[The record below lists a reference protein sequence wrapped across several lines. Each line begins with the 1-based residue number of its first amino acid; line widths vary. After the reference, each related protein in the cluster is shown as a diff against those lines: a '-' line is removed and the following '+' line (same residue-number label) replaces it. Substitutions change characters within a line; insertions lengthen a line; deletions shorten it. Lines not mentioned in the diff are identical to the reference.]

1 MEHGIAAASTPSAP
15 STRSCCCGGG
25 SKPPAGNGRP
35 APIAGA
41 FELIDH
47 FGQPV
52 NERSYG
58 DRHLL
63 VFFGFTH
70 CAVVCPRELGK
81 LGRALELLG
90 PLASRLQ
97 PLYITVD
104 PARDDPGTMRRF
116 LAQFAGGFVGLTGS
130 AEQIE
135 AAKKSYRIFAAP
147 LDEPAAP
154 SGYVVSHTA
163 FTYLMRPGGRYE
175 AHFPEV
181 IGAESIAGK
190 IRARLGQTAGAR
202 ALQDV
207 DALPVNGGDACGH
220 LGM

>member
-1 MEHGIAAASTPSAP
+1 MEHAIATASTPTTS
-15 STRSCCCGGG
+15 SSGSCCCCDGAQTAAD
-25 SKPPAGNGRP
+25 SRRRPPVAGT
-35 APIAGA
+35 

-70 CAVVCPRELGK
+70 CSIVCPRELDK
-81 LGRALELLG
+81 LGRALDLLG

-104 PARDDPGTMRRF
+104 PARDDPGAMRRF
-116 LAQFAGGFVGLTGS
+116 LARFPGGFVGLTGS
-130 AEQIE
+130 TEQIE

-147 LDEPAAP
+147 AEDPAAP
-154 SGYVVSHTA
+154 GGYVVPHTA
-163 FTYLMRPGGRYE
+163 FTYLMGPGGRYE
-175 AHFPEV
+175 MHFPE
-181 IGAESIAGK
+181 ILNAEIIAGK
-190 IRARLGQTAGAR
+190 LRAHLGLA
-202 ALQDV
+202 
-207 DALPVNGGDACGH
+207 GGDRP
-220 LGM
+220 